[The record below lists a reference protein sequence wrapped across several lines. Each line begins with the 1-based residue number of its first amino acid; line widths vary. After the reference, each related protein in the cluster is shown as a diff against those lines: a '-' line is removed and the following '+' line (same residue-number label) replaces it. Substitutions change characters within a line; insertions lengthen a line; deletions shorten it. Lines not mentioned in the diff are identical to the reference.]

1 MTNNLPPQ
9 PTTPPPMPDYAP
21 KPAATRRRNLIV
33 AAITAGALA
42 IGGVYWLTRPSYND
56 IVKDC
61 QQALVAQ
68 YKADGKGKPSACN
81 DVKDDD
87 YDALVL
93 NAAMGDLG
101 WLDDD
106 GNFDERKMTE
116 DTLEDMQP

>member
-1 MTNNLPPQ
+1 MTNNQPQ
-9 PTTPPPMPDYAP
+9 PTIPPMPGHAP
-21 KPAATRRRNLIV
+21 KPTTKRRTGRII

-42 IGGVYWLTRPSYND
+42 TGGGIYWLTRPSYND

-81 DVKDDD
+81 DVHDDD

-93 NAAMGDLG
+93 NAAMGNLG
-101 WLDDD
+101 WLDGD
-106 GNFDERKMTE
+106 GNFDKNKMLNST
-116 DTLEDMQP
+116 QP